1 LNFAKTSGKYRYLFS
16 GKYLSKSYD
25 INDLGIIFIN
35 NYHSGYAEMSYR
47 IINPTKAFNSF
58 RASQN
63 INLEIQNTTGK
74 FQEAWYQAKFTAI
87 NKKNQIWDGKLQ
99 INPFDRYNFYE
110 PRVYG
115 KYVFVPKSILSY
127 LRFTTNENKKF
138 TIDIDGSIEKF
149 DEEGRISYTISPGIS
164 NRFSDKF
171 SLSYNLQYFRRV
183 NDRGWVGFDGDDI
196 IFAERNREIVDHY
209 FTGKYSITNKMSLNL
224 VARYYWSYADNH
236 EFFTLE
242 DNGILTPNT
251 SYNQNKN
258 RNFNSWNFDLSY
270 SWWFAPA
277 SEISLLYRNYA
288 IESTNIVEKN
298 IQSNLDNVFD
308 SNLTSILSISVRY
321 YIDYNSLKRKH

>member
-1 LNFAKTSGKYRYLFS
+1 
-16 GKYLSKSYD
+16 
-25 INDLGIIFIN
+25 
-35 NYHSGYAEMSYR
+35 
-47 IINPTKAFNSF
+47 
-58 RASQN
+58 
-63 INLEIQNTTGK
+63 
-74 FQEAWYQAKFTAI
+74 
-87 NKKNQIWDGKLQ
+87 
-99 INPFDRYNFYE
+99 
-110 PRVYG
+110 VYG